1 MVFNKAKRQAYIQL
15 MRLDKPIGIYL
26 LMWPTLW
33 ALFLVAEGRP
43 PLSILFIFLAG
54 VVLMRSAGCVIN
66 DYADRNVDGKVERT
80 KNRPLAKGIVSAKEA
95 LVLFG
100 VLVGLSFALVL
111 MLNMQTIYM
120 SFGALAL
127 AACYP
132 FMKRYTHFPQ
142 VVLGAAFGW
151 SIPMASTALI
161 GHVPYWVWI
170 LFAANLAWTVAYDTL
185 YAMVDRDDDLKI
197 GVKSTAIAFG
207 TYDLLIVGGLQVLTI
222 GLLVWVFQIKLLS
235 QWAYV
240 VLLLAALGFSL
251 ILKQCRERDKNALF
265 DGFLKN
271 HYIGAIIWLSIVVG
285 LP

>member
-1 MVFNKAKRQAYIQL
+1 